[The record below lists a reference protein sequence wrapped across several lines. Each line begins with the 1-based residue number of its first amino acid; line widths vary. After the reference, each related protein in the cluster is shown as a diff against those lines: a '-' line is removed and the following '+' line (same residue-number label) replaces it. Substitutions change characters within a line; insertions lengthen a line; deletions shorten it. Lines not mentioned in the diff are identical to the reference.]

1 MKTVLVISSFVSA
14 SCVGATA
21 SAFCLRRL
29 GLNAVILPTTMMGR
43 HPGWG
48 SPGGGAVETHTLK
61 AMWDAIRK
69 QDIKFDG
76 VLSGYMGELGHV
88 SLTRDIIQDVRK
100 TNPQTHVLVDPVM
113 GDNGHLYIDPNIAQ
127 AIKTELLPLADTLT
141 PNLWELSFLTQTQDA
156 NLLEKLRAAKNI
168 APQSV
173 VTSVPRDDD
182 IGAVLLN
189 PDGAFQVSHKR
200 YDRVPNGGGD
210 SLAATFLAHILNGL
224 SPIAAMEKSVASIF
238 SIMSAANDLDAGELP
253 LIREQNALTDVQPL
267 PSRVLK
273 L

>member
-14 SCVGATA
+14 SRVGATA

-48 SPGGGAVETHTLK
+48 SPGGGAVETQTLK
-61 AMWDAIRK
+61 EMWDAIRK

-88 SLTRDIIQDVRK
+88 GLTRDIIHDIRE
-100 TNPQTHVLVDPVM
+100 TNPQTHILVDPVM
-113 GDNGHLYIDPNIAQ
+113 GDNGHLYIDQDIAE
-127 AIKTELLPLADTLT
+127 AIKSELLPLADTLT

-156 NLLEKLRAAKNI
+156 DLATKLRSTKDI
-168 APQSV
+168 ASYTV
-173 VTSVPRDDD
+173 VTSVPDGDE

-189 PDGAFQVSHKR
+189 PEGAFQVSHKR

-210 SLAATFLAHILNGL
+210 SLAATYLAHILNGV
-224 SPIAAMEKSVASIF
+224 SPLAAMEKSVASVF

-253 LIREQNALTDVQPL
+253 LIREQSALTDIKPL
-267 PSRVLK
+267 PSRVLD